1 MFNYTQAYETSL
13 KHIQTLKESTHPH
26 SPEPTFGDY
35 ILAGSLAGIPT
46 NLLTT
51 PLERI
56 KVVMQT
62 QAQAQARPRLNAGPA
77 PPSMLATGLMLF
89 RTGGLRSL
97 YAGAFATLVRD
108 VPGAAAYYV
117 SYEYVLKG
125 VASVDG
131 GGSGGVNVGASMG
144 ALLLAGGTI

>member
-26 SPEPTFGDY
+26 AHAHSPEPTLGDY

-62 QAQAQARPRLNAGPA
+62 QAQAQARPR
-77 PPSMLATGLMLF
+77 PPSMLGTGLMLF

-125 VASVDG
+125 VDG
-131 GGSGGVNVGASMG
+131 SGSGGVGASMG
-144 ALLLAGGTI
+144 ALLVAGGTI